1 MKREKNLSTIAVEK
15 NDLLV
20 AAPKPAAKTAKNNTR
35 KSVPMKYNEVKGLK
49 CPPKQ
54 KSSLR

>member
-15 NDLLV
+15 NALLV
-20 AAPKPAAKTAKNNTR
+20 AAPKPAAKTAKTKPR
-35 KSVPMKYNEVKGLK
+35 KSVPMKDYEVEALK